1 MHCDRLAATEREVV
15 PKRPRVSEGLTGRN
29 QVEVAP
35 ASLSQ
40 VVVLREI
47 VRSKLHGV
55 VRAAKQAIQALRWRH
70 GDVPRRQPE
79 TEVVCRNRD
88 RQAGPQEPGS
98 RREQR
103 GGGAW

>member
-55 VRAAKQAIQALRWRH
+55 VRAVKQAIRD
-70 GDVPRRQPE
+70 GDAEVETRRRVSPSA
-79 TEVVCRNRD
+79 RD
-88 RQAGPQEPGS
+88 
-98 RREQR
+98 
-103 GGGAW
+103 GGGMQK